1 TAEWLARAQQRRLDQ
16 AAQRLDR
23 AAAMLTSLLAQLGR
37 AQARLAAARQAR
49 LDTLAAQLRALDPQ
63 HTLARGYAIVRDA
76 AGAIVTDATRLAAR
90 DRIEIAVA
98 RGRIGADV
106 TDIGTPDGTDGN
118 PALRRG

>member
-1 TAEWLARAQQRRLDQ
+1 MAPEQLAADP
-16 AAQRLDR
+16 AADHRVDLYGVG
-23 AAAMLTSLLAQLGR
+23 LLAYELLTGAGPFSGASPQ
-37 AQARLAAARQAR
+37 
-49 LDTLAAQLRALDPQ
+49 DTLAAQLRALDPQ

-76 AGAIVTDATRLAAR
+76 AGAIVTDAARLAAR

>member
-1 TAEWLARAQQRRLDQ
+1 ERS
-16 AAQRLDR
+16 AA
-23 AAAMLTSLLAQLGR
+23 LLAQLGR

-76 AGAIVTDATRLAAR
+76 TGAIVTDAARLAAR
-90 DRIEIAVA
+90 DRIDIAVA
-98 RGRIGADV
+98 RGRIGAQV

-118 PALRRG
+118 PASRRG